1 MGYYFDWCSW
11 RAPLQDGSIDVCG
24 MRLQS
29 GNGDALIDD
38 VFEFAVAAATPPI
51 DAMCQARG
59 SRHVSL
65 LATSRR
71 HGQPESWARAI
82 RVGQAGGLRDF
93 FLALVKNGKD
103 GAALSSIFLLPILQR
118 FEREMIGVAGFVL
131 SAAARSRGLVSRAR
145 FHLPAAFAGHRAS
158 AAHIS
163 ARQGRQGRQAFF
175 KALGARRVWAV

>member
-59 SRHVSL
+59 SRHVPTCL
-65 LATSRR
+65 FSRVVAM
-71 HGQPESWARAI
+71 GNLRAGPV
-82 RVGQAGGLRDF
+82 RY
-93 FLALVKNGKD
+93 
-103 GAALSSIFLLPILQR
+103 
-118 FEREMIGVAGFVL
+118 
-131 SAAARSRGLVSRAR
+131 
-145 FHLPAAFAGHRAS
+145 
-158 AAHIS
+158 
-163 ARQGRQGRQAFF
+163 
-175 KALGARRVWAV
+175 ALGKLVGYVTSSSHSSKMEKTVRPSPRFFSCQFSRDLRER